1 VKQAIKKFPVS
12 VTTGAQILF
21 EFKAENV
28 ELLDLQG
35 LSSVVDWYLVGTCE
49 STAQMQAILNE
60 LQKAYKDAGGEP
72 ASIEYKELTRWAVL
86 DAGDIMV
93 HLFEQSRREEIALD
107 ALWNKAKNLP
117 LNESDFAKQKSSSIK
132 KQEFV

>member
-1 VKQAIKKFPVS
+1 M
-12 VTTGAQILF
+12 F
-21 EFKAENV
+21 ELRAENV

-35 LSSVVDWYLVGTCE
+35 LSGIVDWYLVGTCE
-49 STAQMQAILNE
+49 SSAQMQAILGE
-60 LQKAYKDAGGEP
+60 MQKAYKTAGGEP

-107 ALWNKAKNLP
+107 ELWNKAKKTALI
-117 LNESDFAKQKSSSIK
+117 ESDFAKKKTSSVKSG
-132 KQEFV
+132 EFV